1 MQKTSGLRYLIG
13 IIIATVFSV
22 MMNSYVV
29 DNYFISFLFFYL
41 FLLRE
46 REANKEKKKG
56 GISMICLKFGRD
68 VEGKGPFII

>member
-29 DNYFISFLFFYL
+29 DNYFISFILFIFVE
-41 FLLRE
+41 RE
-46 REANKEKKKG
+46 RGKQGKKKG
-56 GISMICLKFGRD
+56 WNIYDLFKIW
-68 VEGKGPFII
+68 